1 MEAEASL
8 GGVGFSS
15 LLVVPAWHLRVYG
28 DLLAYPLLLG
38 LLRGAGGNVAHEA
51 VASVLFLPLALIAPF
66 PQFWVAPAAQL

>member
-28 DLLAYPLLLG
+28 DLPAYPLLLG
-38 LLRGAGGNVAHEA
+38 LLRGAGENVGVNVKNRLLKRERISNFAE
-51 VASVLFLPLALIAPF
+51 
-66 PQFWVAPAAQL
+66 